1 MITGDAPK
9 GSRPSGDI
17 CREPHIDHCSY
28 CCRDICGGSE
38 RGVGRRV
45 SSRRH
50 PRRQAR
56 HQSRL
61 NMLRTLH
68 AWPALEGRTTP
79 SRTHFPA
86 PSAGRQTAK
95 ISEIGDGIAAA
106 KARRSIKLREV
117 EVALRR
123 AGLIALDEQ
132 ARALGLS
139 RTTTWKILRGN
150 RRSSEPSAAT
160 INRIL
165 CAPRL
170 PLPVRIKILEYVQER
185 VSGMYGHDKSQLRRF
200 SIRIGWDRAGQP

>member
-1 MITGDAPK
+1 MPDRRSK
-9 GSRPSGDI
+9 GGPRPL
-17 CREPHIDHCSY
+17 
-28 CCRDICGGSE
+28 E
-38 RGVGRRV
+38 RTSLR
-45 SSRRH
+45 
-50 PRRQAR
+50 PAR
-56 HQSRL
+56 
-61 NMLRTLH
+61 
-68 AWPALEGRTTP
+68 
-79 SRTHFPA
+79 
-86 PSAGRQTAK
+86 GRQTAK
-95 ISEIGDGIAAA
+95 ISEIGDAIAAA

-165 CAPRL
+165 GAPRL

-185 VSGMYGHDKSQLRRF
+185 VSGVYGHSKSQSRRF
-200 SIRIGWDRAGQP
+200 SIRVGWARTHVDAGTNSSQSHSKGDQPIREIWTPRTA

>member
-1 MITGDAPK
+1 MP
-9 GSRPSGDI
+9 
-17 CREPHIDHCSY
+17 
-28 CCRDICGGSE
+28 
-38 RGVGRRV
+38 GRR
-45 SSRRH
+45 SKGGPCPPERTSLR
-50 PRRQAR
+50 PAR
-56 HQSRL
+56 
-61 NMLRTLH
+61 
-68 AWPALEGRTTP
+68 
-79 SRTHFPA
+79 
-86 PSAGRQTAK
+86 GRQTAK

-132 ARALGLS
+132 ARALGLP

-150 RRSSEPSAAT
+150 RRSSERSAAT

-185 VSGMYGHDKSQLRRF
+185 VSGMYGHSKSQLRRF
-200 SIRIGWDRAGQP
+200 SIRGKPLTAMKPLRPSSSRASISA